1 MGERKNK
8 SSLDRIER
16 RILCNLLLI
25 VAAYAFGV
33 CLGVSMDKTD
43 RKRVDMEQTDVIKC
57 NTDIEEKHKIAITFD
72 DGPNPEYTMKLLD
85 GLQKHVNFGQVGDE
99 ATLEQITKTQE
110 AIHEVTGKYAGFI
123 RPPYGC
129 WNKSLDEKV
138 SLIEVLWD
146 IDPQDWATKDADTV
160 VQRILKGAPEG
171 SIILLHDA
179 SASSVQAAFTVID
192 SLQQENYEFVTV
204 EDLLLE

>member
-57 NTDIEEKHKIAITFD
+57 ILISRKNTRLRSHLMTDR
-72 DGPNPEYTMKLLD
+72 
-85 GLQKHVNFGQVGDE
+85 
-99 ATLEQITKTQE
+99 
-110 AIHEVTGKYAGFI
+110 I
-123 RPPYGC
+123 R
-129 WNKSLDEKV
+129 N
-138 SLIEVLWD
+138 I
-146 IDPQDWATKDADTV
+146 Q
-160 VQRILKGAPEG
+160 
-171 SIILLHDA
+171 
-179 SASSVQAAFTVID
+179 
-192 SLQQENYEFVTV
+192 
-204 EDLLLE
+204 